1 STSENNVISLV
12 PSPFF
17 WNLKRFWGGLVMDPE
32 RIGPLN
38 KLLLAV
44 RPVMALLSLTL
55 LASCAPYI
63 YHPGQ
68 TTPPRGQRPYTINGE
83 RYEPL
88 ASHEGFVEQGI
99 ASWYGSDFHGKQTSS
114 GETYD

>member
-1 STSENNVISLV
+1 
-12 PSPFF
+12 
-17 WNLKRFWGGLVMDPE
+17 MDPK

-44 RPVMALLSLTL
+44 KPVMSLLSLAL
-55 LASCAPYI
+55 LASCASREPYI
-63 YHPGQ
+63 YHPDQ
-68 TTPPRGQRPYTINGE
+68 TSPPRGQKPYTINGE
-83 RYEPL
+83 RYQPL

-114 GETYD
+114 GETYDMYAM